1 MNRMRLPDELDAAI
15 QDEVERADQRDLLR
29 ASGELTRRYKA
40 AGSSGPA
47 IDSDLHRAAYLL
59 VRLPATYA
67 ACTHVFSEIRRLAPQ
82 APVTSIL
89 DLGCGPG
96 TAVFAAAEIFPSLS
110 YAQLMES
117 SPAWM
122 RMGQRLAAK
131 SSHPL
136 LTEAHWMQHDL
147 RAEVAFP
154 PHDLVVLSYS
164 LGELPQ
170 ATAET
175 LVRRAWRSTSQFMV
189 VIEAGTPRGFATIL
203 DARSALIAKGA
214 YVAAPCPHRD
224 ACPMAG
230 TRDWCHFAERVERTS
245 QHRRLKSGALG
256 YEDEKFSYVIAARH
270 DVRPA
275 AARIVRHPKKLSGHV
290 QLMLCT
296 LHGIETQT
304 VTRSSRDDYKLARR
318 AEWGDAWESGLN
330 SDHAPGTVR

>member
-1 MNRMRLPDELDAAI
+1 MNRMRLPEKLVAAI
-15 QDEVERADQRDLLR
+15 QDEVKRADQRDLLR

-59 VRLPATYA
+59 ARVPATYA

-89 DLGCGPG
+89 DLGSGPG
-96 TAVFAAAEIFPSLS
+96 TAVFAAAEIFSSLNH
-110 YAQLMES
+110 AQLMES

-136 LTEAHWMQHDL
+136 LTEARWIQHDL
-147 RAEVAFP
+147 RAEAAFP

-164 LGELPQ
+164 LGELPP
-170 ATAET
+170 ATAEA

-189 VIEAGTPRGFATIL
+189 VIEPGTPRGFATIL
-203 DARSALIAKGA
+203 AVRSALIADGA
-214 YVAAPCPHRD
+214 YIAAPCPHRD

-245 QHRRLKSGALG
+245 QHRRMKRGVLG
-256 YEDEKFSYVIAARH
+256 YEDEKFSYVVAARH
-270 DVRPA
+270 EVRPA

-304 VTRSSRDDYKLARR
+304 VTRSSRDAYKLARR
-318 AEWGDAWESGLN
+318 SEWGDEWEPGSN
-330 SDHAPGTVR
+330 SDHAPRTGR